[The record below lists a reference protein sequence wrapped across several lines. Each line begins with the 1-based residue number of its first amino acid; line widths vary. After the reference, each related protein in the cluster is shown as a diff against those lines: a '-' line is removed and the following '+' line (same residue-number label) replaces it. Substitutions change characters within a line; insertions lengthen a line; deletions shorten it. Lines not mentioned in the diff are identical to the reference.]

1 MNKRHYEH
9 TLPNIRGS
17 LSNTYGG
24 WIRKSSGL
32 RPFVPK
38 KITPDGFAVP
48 NIFCRPKLFLIPPS
62 LLLCAVKKRLIN
74 SDGA

>member
-24 WIRKSSGL
+24 TSYTFNKAQ
-32 RPFVPK
+32 K
-38 KITPDGFAVP
+38 K
-48 NIFCRPKLFLIPPS
+48 KLVIHNLF
-62 LLLCAVKKRLIN
+62 
-74 SDGA
+74 